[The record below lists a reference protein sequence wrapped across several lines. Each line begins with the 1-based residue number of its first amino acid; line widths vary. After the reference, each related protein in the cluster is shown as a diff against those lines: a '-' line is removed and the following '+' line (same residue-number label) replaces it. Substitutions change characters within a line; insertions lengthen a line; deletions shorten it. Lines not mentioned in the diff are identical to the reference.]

1 MKNAF
6 FVTGIGTDV
15 GKTVVSSIL
24 LEALQA
30 DYWKPVQAGDLA
42 FGDSDRAKSL
52 ITNKKSQFY
61 PETYRLNTPASP
73 HFAAEVDGIEIR
85 LDAFQLPKTE
95 NTLIVE
101 GAGGL
106 LVPLNSIETVLDLI
120 QKLKIPV
127 ILVSRNYLGSINH
140 TMLSVEVLK
149 QRNIPIAGIVFN
161 GVPNPA
167 TESWILNASALTCLA
182 RIGNADGEVDRSF
195 ILTQAELNKESISKI
210 LTI

>member
-1 MKNAF
+1 
-6 FVTGIGTDV
+6 
-15 GKTVVSSIL
+15 
-24 LEALQA
+24 
-30 DYWKPVQAGDLA
+30 
-42 FGDSDRAKSL
+42 
-52 ITNKKSQFY
+52 
-61 PETYRLNTPASP
+61 
-73 HFAAEVDGIEIR
+73 
-85 LDAFQLPKTE
+85 LPKTE

-106 LVPLNSIETVLDLI
+106 LVPLNSKETVLDLI

-195 ILTQAELNKESISKI
+195 VLAQAELNKESIIKI
-210 LTI
+210 LIK

>member
-1 MKNAF
+1 MSNF
-6 FVTGIGTDV
+6 FISGIGTDV

-24 LEALQA
+24 VEALQA

-42 FGDSDRAKSL
+42 FGDCDRAKSL
-52 ITNKKSQFY
+52 ITNKKSQFH

-73 HFAAEVDGIEIR
+73 HFAAEVDGIEIG

-106 LVPLNSIETVLDLI
+106 LVPLNSKETVLDLI

-195 ILTQAELNKESISKI
+195 VLAQAELNKESIIKI
-210 LTI
+210 LIK